1 MSSFALAAQ
10 RVRERF
16 AAQWGNTTDVR
27 WDNQAAAGEPPGE
40 FVEVWINEDG
50 SSQIGMPAE
59 INNAGSLIIR
69 ITCRRGAAPRARWR
83 WLIKWLVPSTA
94 SRHPV
99 SSPHSQSGAYAPR
112 RCVVANQ
119 RRRAVLLSAR
129 SGHLGQI
136 K

>member
-69 ITCRRGAAPRARWR
+69 IN
-83 WLIKWLVPSTA
+83 VPT
-94 SRHPV
+94 
-99 SSPHSQSGAYAPR
+99 
-112 RCVVANQ
+112 
-119 RRRAVLLSAR
+119 R
-129 SGHLGQI
+129 SGTARALALVDQVAGAFDRVKASGIQSA
-136 K
+136 